1 VRTPNTLRQLAIEG
15 EHGRYWYRLVHQA
28 LVDLCTN
35 EGYPLVHTAAIL
47 GVTSPRIQVPR
58 NARKTIEYMS
68 AWTRNGGRIDTHL
81 SVDGLMNQI
90 RKSLEKYERTGAI
103 TGPKTEPFAAAC
115 LGDED
120 AVVLDIWMAKA
131 LQVRQESLG
140 SKRIH
145 REACKRVRTTARQL
159 GWTPA
164 QTQAAIWTAMYER
177 AHIQPAPGLDVYL
190 RR

>member
-1 VRTPNTLRQLAIEG
+1 MRTARILERLALEG
-15 EHGRYWYRLVHQA
+15 QHGRYWYRLVHQS

-35 EGYPLVHTAAIL
+35 EDFPLVHTAAIL

-58 NARKTIEYMS
+58 NARITVAYMA
-68 AWTRNGGRIDTHL
+68 AWVENGGRIDTHRQIP
-81 SVDGLMNQI
+81 GLMKQI
-90 RKSLEKYERTGAI
+90 RQSLEKYERTGAI

-120 AVVLDIWMAKA
+120 AVVLDVWMAKA
-131 LQVRQESLG
+131 LQVRQASLG

-145 REACKRVRTTARQL
+145 REACKRVRATARQL

-177 AHIQPAPGLDVYL
+177 EHIQPAPGLDVYL